1 MAMSEARMDGFA
13 QHIADALILTTMKAC
28 RRVTERLHPD
38 RLPDFDEANGEFI
51 AELEAREGAFHEL
64 SGGNNAT

>member
-1 MAMSEARMDGFA
+1 MNYLTQMDDFG
-13 QHIADALILTTMKAC
+13 QHIADSLILATMRAC
-28 RRVTERLHPD
+28 RRMIERLHPD
-38 RLPDFDEANGEFI
+38 HLQDFDKANGEFI